1 MRSLYLKNVW
11 MNFLELELSNLSM
24 FSSIIFSFS
33 MIGAMYD
40 MQLFTKSSQNFV
52 LKKLTTSLVL
62 TLREP
67 VNIHFIYLMLKHA
80 V

>member
-11 MNFLELELSNLSM
+11 MNFLELEFSNLSM

-40 MQLFTKSSQNFV
+40 TQLFTKSSQNFV

-62 TLREP
+62 TLLEP

>member
-40 MQLFTKSSQNFV
+40 MQLFTKSSKNFV

-62 TLREP
+62 TLLEP